1 MVYAIYIAAAAAV
14 GLLIGFV
21 VLSIGWLRKTV
32 SRNIRSKTLGLLS
45 VYDELLEKKSRE
57 LAAKAAA
64 SEETP
69 VRTDSPVGQGPV
81 TAAQLSAPPSLRASE
96 LLDMAERSGGAVY
109 RDREIGGLY
118 LKIRENFSFRL
129 DELLTVLDCSPREWG
144 GPASRLLEQLDY
156 DTVYRLSTI
165 SAEEQIQ
172 VLKEALPA
180 EGVSL
185 LDAYL
190 QTHPSFCMLEFYDHL
205 RALADM
211 EPKPACLRVP
221 SGVVMGR
228 MTQNDVAIIPDAEI
242 CDGFQLEDGRVLYD
256 YSIKARELS

>member
-45 VYDELLEKKSRE
+45 VYDELLEKKSRD
-57 LAAKAAA
+57 LAARAAV

-69 VRTDSPVGQGPV
+69 GRTDSPVGQGPV

-180 EGVSL
+180 ENATRSSYKIGDIFYWTPKNALVIYYGQNGKSFDNLQKVGHIETDVQFLEKVPEIPVS
-185 LDAYL
+185 
-190 QTHPSFCMLEFYDHL
+190 F
-205 RALADM
+205 
-211 EPKPACLRVP
+211 
-221 SGVVMGR
+221 
-228 MTQNDVAIIPDAEI
+228 
-242 CDGFQLEDGRVLYD
+242 
-256 YSIKARELS
+256 LSR